1 MTTQPTQTA
10 PTPASSSDGHA
21 VHVLEFPGGYT
32 RSTGP
37 VIGRFLTGLRSG
49 RIYGV
54 KTPDGKVLFPP
65 TEYDP
70 VTAAALGAADEDWV
84 EVGPAGTVTSWTWV
98 DAPRPDHPLDRPFA
112 WALVKPDGADT
123 AMLHAV
129 DSGSAEAMA
138 TGMRVH
144 ATWRA
149 ERTGSV
155 KDITCFVPGEGPA
168 EVPAPAPAQ
177 GRALAGEAEALAGEA
192 ELEPVTVVTLPHRL
206 EYRLRPGTVWNHFI
220 DGMAEGQIR
229 ATRCAACGKVY
240 VPPRGACPA
249 DGLPATEWVDL
260 PDTGVLTTFAVNNV
274 PAAGAPEVPF
284 ISGYVLLDG
293 ADIAMLVLIS
303 DVPWQDVRIGM
314 RVRAVWVP
322 DAERTRSV
330 KNLKWF
336 APTGEPDIPFE
347 RFEEYV

>member
-1 MTTQPTQTA
+1 MSVQ
-10 PTPASSSDGHA
+10 ASDERA
-21 VHVLEFPGGYT
+21 LHVLEFPGGYT

-37 VIGRFLTGLRSG
+37 VIGRFLTGLRAG
-49 RIYGV
+49 RLLGV
-54 KTPDGKVLFPP
+54 RTPDGRVLVPP

-70 VTAAALGAADEDWV
+70 HTAAALGADDADWV
-84 EVGPAGTVTSWTWV
+84 EVGPAGTVTGWTWV
-98 DAPRPDHPLDRPFA
+98 DTPRADHPLDRPFA
-112 WALVKPDGADT
+112 FALIRPDGADT
-123 AMLHAV
+123 ALLHAV
-129 DSGSAEAMA
+129 DSGSKAAMA

-144 ATWRA
+144 ATWKA
-149 ERTGSV
+149 ERTGAV
-155 KDITCFVPGEGPA
+155 KDIAYFAPGEGPA
-168 EVPAPAPAQ
+168 EVPAM
-177 GRALAGEAEALAGEA
+177 AGEAD
-192 ELEPVTVVTLPHRL
+192 LEPVTVVPLPHRL

-220 DGMAEGQIR
+220 DGMAEGRIS
-229 ATRCAACGKVY
+229 ATRCSACGKVY

-293 ADIAMLVLIS
+293 ADIAMLALVS
-303 DVPWQDVRIGM
+303 DVPWQEVRIGM

-322 DAERTRSV
+322 EAERTRSV
-330 KNLKWF
+330 KNLRWF
-336 APTGEPDIPFE
+336 APTGEPDVPFE

>member
-1 MTTQPTQTA
+1 MTTQ
-10 PTPASSSDGHA
+10 ASPQASDER
-21 VHVLEFPGGYT
+21 VLHVLEFPGGYT

-49 RIYGV
+49 RIRGV
-54 KTPDGKVLFPP
+54 RTPDGKVLIPP

-70 VTAAALGAADEDWV
+70 VTAAALGTADEDWV

-98 DAPRPDHPLDRPFA
+98 DEPRGDHPLDRPFA
-112 WALVKPDGADT
+112 WALIRPDGADT
-123 AMLHAV
+123 ALLHVV
-129 DSGSAEAMA
+129 DSGSKAAMA

-149 ERTGSV
+149 ERTGSI
-155 KDITCFVPGEGPA
+155 KDIAYFAPGEGPA
-168 EVPAPAPAQ
+168 EVPEMAM
-177 GRALAGEAEALAGEA
+177 AGDSGEP
-192 ELEPVTVVTLPHRL
+192 ELEPVSVVTLPHRL
-206 EYRLRPGTVWNHFI
+206 EYRLRGGSVWNHFI

-229 ATRCAACGKVY
+229 GTRCTACGKVY

-293 ADIAMLVLIS
+293 ADIAMLVLVS

-314 RVRAVWVP
+314 RVKAVWVP

-330 KNLKWF
+330 RNLKWF
-336 APTGEPDIPFE
+336 APTGEPDVPFE

>member
-1 MTTQPTQTA
+1 MTTQTRPEPEPKPETTA
-10 PTPASSSDGHA
+10 QPETTPEAADAGEGAVA

-37 VIGRFLTGLRSG
+37 VIGRFLTGLRAG
-49 RIYGV
+49 RLLGV
-54 KTPDGKVLFPP
+54 RMPDGRVLIPP

-70 VTAAALGAADEDWV
+70 RTAAALGGADEDWA

-98 DAPRPDHPLDRPFA
+98 GTPRADHPLDRPFA
-112 WALVKPDGADT
+112 WALIRPDGADT
-123 AMLHAV
+123 AMLHVV
-129 DSGSAEAMA
+129 DGGSKAAMA

-144 ATWRA
+144 ATWRR

-155 KDITCFVPGEGPA
+155 KDIAFFAPGEGPA
-168 EVPAPAPAQ
+168 EAPVMD
-177 GRALAGEAEALAGEA
+177 GEA
-192 ELEPVTVVTLPHRL
+192 ELEPVSVVALPHRL
-206 EYRLRPGTVWNHFI
+206 EYWLRAGTVWNRFI

-229 ATRCAACGKVY
+229 GTRCTACGKVY
-240 VPPRGACPA
+240 VPPRVACPA

-293 ADIAMLVLIS
+293 ADIAMLVLVS
-303 DVPWQDVRIGM
+303 GVPWQDVRIGM
-314 RVRAVWVP
+314 RVKAVWVP

-336 APTGEPDIPFE
+336 APTGEPDVPYE

>member
-1 MTTQPTQTA
+1 MTTQNTQNA
-10 PTPASSSDGHA
+10 QTPDSDDRA
-21 VHVLEFPGGYT
+21 LHVLEFPGGYT

-37 VIGRFLTGLRSG
+37 VIGRFLTGLRDG
-49 RIYGV
+49 QLLGV
-54 KTPDGKVLFPP
+54 RTPDGKVLVPP

-70 VTAAALGAADEDWV
+70 QTAAALGDAEEDWV
-84 EVGPAGTVTSWTWV
+84 QVGPAGTVTSWTWV
-98 DAPRPDHPLDRPFA
+98 DAPRADHPMNRPFA
-112 WALVKPDGADT
+112 WALIKPDGADT
-123 AMLHAV
+123 ALLHAV
-129 DSGSAEAMA
+129 DSGSKAAMA

-144 ATWRA
+144 PSWRA
-149 ERTGSV
+149 ERSGSI
-155 KDITCFVPGEGPA
+155 KDIAFFAPGEGPA
-168 EVPAPAPAQ
+168 EVPA
-177 GRALAGEAEALAGEA
+177 LASEAA
-192 ELEPVTVVTLPHRL
+192 LEPVSVVTLPHRL

-229 ATRCAACGKVY
+229 ATRCPACGKVY

-293 ADIAMLVLIS
+293 ADIAMLALVS
-303 DVPWQDVRIGM
+303 DVPWQEVRIGM

-336 APTGEPDIPFE
+336 APTGEPDVPFE